1 MLHLYLGTDRKK
13 ARDAMNAAIK
23 KLWSADRR
31 SERVQITDAH
41 SLADLEAAFQ
51 GGGMFPKAGER
62 AVIFDGVFA
71 NDELREH
78 LVAKLATLKE
88 SPDTFFIFEEKLDA
102 ATKRTVVK
110 YAGKAETFDA
120 PKGEKDNAI
129 FRMRFAL
136 EKGDKKAL
144 WVGLMHEI
152 AAGKAPEAVHG
163 FLFWAAKQMVLAR
176 RSGAPERR
184 ARTLLARLAEL
195 PHESRRRG
203 VELEYALER
212 FVLSEV

>member
-1 MLHLYLGTDRKK
+1 MH
-13 ARDAMNAAIK
+13 
-23 KLWSADRR
+23 
-31 SERVQITDAH
+31 ITDAH
-41 SLADLEAAFQ
+41 SLADLDAALE
-51 GGGMFPKAGER
+51 GGGMFPPGGGR
-62 AVIFDGVFA
+62 AVILDGIFT
-71 NDELREH
+71 NEELRER
-78 LVAKLATLKE
+78 LLAKLAPLKE
-88 SPDTFFIFEEKLDA
+88 ASDSFFIFEEKLDA
-102 ATKRTVVK
+102 ATKRSVVK

-176 RSGAPERR
+176 HSGVQERR
-184 ARTLLARLAEL
+184 ARTLLSRLAEL
-195 PHESRRRG
+195 PHESRRKG